1 MKYVALLTIVDAELN
16 QKIRPAHLAYV
27 SDLYRQG
34 KVVMAGP
41 FLDGKGGMVMYECDS
56 EEEAQQLAQAD
67 PVVAQGARTLELRAW
82 NQLELPV
89 E

>member
-1 MKYVALLTIVDAELN
+1 MRYVALLTIVDPELN
-16 QKIRPAHLAYV
+16 QKIRPAHLAYI
-27 SDLYRQG
+27 SGLYRQG

-41 FLDGKGGMVMYECDS
+41 FVDGRGGLVMYDCDS

-67 PVVAQGARTLELRAW
+67 PVVAEGARTLELLAW
-82 NQLELPV
+82 NQLKLPV